1 MIVHPLVSVLVQQTP
16 AESGMDES
24 GKIASE
30 EQEAGSETAKPSAA
44 AYYFVCMT
52 EAALGVA
59 AIEQSQDIAE
69 SGMDEAA
76 EVVVV
81 LVDVLAS
88 RKQKAEDWTHSVKGQ
103 MRVERM
109 FHKIE

>member
-16 AESGMDES
+16 AESG
-24 GKIASE
+24 KIASE
-30 EQEAGSETAKPSAA
+30 EQEAGSETAKSSAA
-44 AYYFVCMT
+44 AYYFAHMT

-81 LVDVLAS
+81 LVSVLAL
-88 RKQKAEDWTHSVKGQ
+88 RKQKAEDWTHSVEGQ
-103 MRVERM
+103 MRVEHVEEM